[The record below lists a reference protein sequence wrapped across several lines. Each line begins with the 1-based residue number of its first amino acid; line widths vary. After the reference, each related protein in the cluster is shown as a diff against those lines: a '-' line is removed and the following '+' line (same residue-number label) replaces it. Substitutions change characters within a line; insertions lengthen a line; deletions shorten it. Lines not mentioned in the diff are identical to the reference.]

1 MNKKS
6 SYNIACNNY
15 SSKQTNNHKSPPQ
28 IHSKHN
34 HQEGYFNKEF
44 HNNLSKSGHN
54 LKMAYPTYYCN
65 QNNQNQDNWKNGR
78 RNAGIGVNQPS
89 LMNQRRPLSYHE
101 HNNQFIPT
109 HLSQSTAQGNN
120 YNTRGTSY
128 QKSHFRLTNVPSVF
142 LINQQQTSNSN
153 NMVHTKK
160 RPLSP
165 MPPIEAISS
174 KKYSHVEHSSSTNN
188 NIVKSIGGEINMD
201 ITYTTMISPRSAFTP
216 VTNNNNNINR
226 FQPDHVNNRKSLTN
240 NRSAKREKAL
250 NFKPLP
256 ELIYDMNYIN
266 GKYNINSKHENEF
279 WLKSPKNFLNNLIR
293 TPINW
298 ESFGPDD
305 NKLHRATLTL
315 EIDGSIIIGRGDAK
329 TKKDA
334 EKISYLDACYQ
345 IEFKGLISNVQKYSS
360 TIKQQLSSQLQSGKE
375 VDPKKYVIEY
385 CAIFDH
391 VPIYKLN
398 SIGPDHDILWEA
410 IVELPKDII
419 GRGRARTKK
428 EAELLAAEDF
438 KKKAEE
444 QQALHGKIPP
454 LSDKNNMS
462 EDIAKDFIK
471 FYCKYFKFKNPE
483 FSCKGVGPGHSMI
496 WEASLIVEDHIIG
509 TGQRSNKRDAQAS
522 AYLDAAIA
530 LRKDSPDLW
539 EKFEN
544 DRSKSKD
551 ASTPKPAPYINV
563 QMSNKTCKALNNLV
577 SELQQAKMFQ
587 RKDKDIITNKGEKVD
602 KNDLNQADNK
612 KESINQEQLNNYL
625 NAESE
630 RLFNVYQDY
639 LYSANT
645 EKLRSN
651 RFRLPISDYANP
663 ILDAIESNPVTV
675 VVGSTGCGKT
685 TQLPQLIFEKE
696 IIKHQGARCNIIVT
710 QPRRIA
716 AISVAQRVAYERS
729 ERLGLSVGYQVRFES
744 VMPASA
750 GSILYCTTGVFLRR
764 MHEEKNGKD
773 VLEGV
778 THIVVDEV
786 HERDMN
792 ADFLLVILKRILH
805 ERRRNKL
812 HPIKLILMSATIDTG
827 IFAEYFGDFFS
838 NGRCPV
844 VEVPGKI
851 YPVQQYFIEDF
862 TLKLRNFYKPSK
874 IPQLDYEET
883 LKYVDREMKFLQ
895 PRKPPPTKLVSS
907 KSTVQG
913 KKYLT
918 MDIDSDEID
927 SHSSEIDDND
937 ASSISS
943 IGGFIE
949 RKHSDEQIDA
959 EIPYHLIS
967 LVIAHIVDTTEE
979 GAILVF
985 LPGWEEI
992 MALNRLLTTTP
1003 YPLGIEFS
1011 DQSRF
1016 RIHMLHSS
1024 LPSLSQQEVFEP
1036 LPNPRMRKI
1045 ILATNIAETSITIQ
1059 DVVHVIDSGK
1069 VKEKRYDPS
1078 KRMTNLVTTW
1088 ISQSNSRQRSGR
1100 AGRVREGEYYVMM
1113 SRARYQN
1120 LEGYSTPEMLRSD
1133 LQEICLHIKALDLP
1147 ATIGDV
1153 LAQAIQPP
1161 DHASVSAA
1169 LENLKSLQA
1178 LDSAEELTPLGK
1190 VLATLPME
1198 PGLGKMVL
1206 LGAIFQ
1212 CLDPILTIAAC
1223 ISSKS
1228 PFLSPPQA
1236 KDRADEIKVHWAQ
1249 GLSSD
1254 HFAILNAYKAWYEL
1268 QSSGNY
1274 REANKFCTDN
1284 FLNRTSLQT
1293 IEQVKIQLL
1302 NLLERAGVVP
1312 KHYPLRDYGEPR
1324 GLALGPPEYNVN
1336 SNCLPLLRSLICAGV
1351 YPNISLK
1358 TSKKTYQTRHEN
1370 ITFIHP
1376 ASVNYK
1382 GRAAKLARNYRAV
1395 NGIIGSEPDESLFA
1409 PIGTLYAY
1417 STKIKKSGKQIYLRS
1432 TTRIDPLSVILF
1444 GGETKLRQQNDG
1456 LLLTIDEWL
1465 PFGGN
1470 VKVIESVN
1478 KLKLLLENC
1487 LAQVYERLDT
1497 NVNNSNNSAFVQS
1510 NKPNLAGK
1518 LDEDDEKV
1526 KAKLVRGI
1534 VEILDRLDHDS
1545 VDKTRY

>member
-1 MNKKS
+1 MDKKS

-15 SSKQTNNHKSPPQ
+15 SSNQTNNNISPPQ
-28 IHSKHN
+28 IHPKHN
-34 HQEGYFNKEF
+34 HLQEGYLNKEF
-44 HNNLSKSGHN
+44 HNHLSKSGHN
-54 LKMAYPTYYCN
+54 LKMAHSTYYCN
-65 QNNQNQDNWKNGR
+65 QNIQNQDNWKNGR
-78 RNAGIGVNQPS
+78 RNTGIGAIQSS
-89 LMNQRRPLSYHE
+89 LPNQRRPLSYHE
-101 HNNQFIPT
+101 YNNQFIPV

-120 YNTRGTSY
+120 YNTRGSSY
-128 QKSHFRLTNVPSVF
+128 QKSHFRLTHSQPYNRNVSSVF
-142 LINQQQTSNSN
+142 FNNQQQASNSN
-153 NMVHTKK
+153 NMAHTKK

-165 MPPIEAISS
+165 MPPIETISS
-174 KKYSHVEHSSSTNN
+174 KKYSHVEYSSSSANSNT
-188 NIVKSIGGEINMD
+188 VKSIGGENNMD
-201 ITYTTMISPRSAFTP
+201 ITYTTMTSPRSAFTP
-216 VTNNNNNINR
+216 VINNDNNINR
-226 FQPDHVNNRKSLTN
+226 SQPDHVNNRKSLTN
-240 NRSAKREKAL
+240 NRSAKREKTL
-250 NFKPLP
+250 NLNPLP
-256 ELIYDMNYIN
+256 DLIYDMSYIDK
-266 GKYNINSKHENEF
+266 KYNINSKHENES
-279 WLKSPKNFLNNLIR
+279 WLKSPKSFLNNLIR

-345 IEFKGLISNVQKYSS
+345 IESKGLISNVQKYSS
-360 TIKQQLSSQLQSGKE
+360 TIKKQSSSQLQSGKE

-391 VPIYKLN
+391 VPIYNLN
-398 SIGPDHDILWEA
+398 SIGPDHDLWWEA
-410 IVELPKDII
+410 VVELPKDIV
-419 GRGRARTKK
+419 GRGRAKTKK

-444 QQALHGKIPP
+444 YQALHGKIPS
-454 LSDKNNMS
+454 LSEKNNMS

-483 FSCKGVGPGHSMI
+483 FSCKGIGPGHSMK
-496 WEASLIVEDHIIG
+496 WEASLIVDDHIIG
-509 TGQRSNKRDAQAS
+509 TGKRSNKRDAQTS

-544 DRSKSKD
+544 DRSKTKD
-551 ASTPKPAPYINV
+551 ASTPKPAPYISV
-563 QMSNKTCKALNNLV
+563 QMSNQTYKTLNNLV

-587 RKDKDIITNKGEKVD
+587 RKDKDIIANKGEKVE
-602 KNDLNQADNK
+602 KNNLDQTDNK
-612 KESINQEQLNNYL
+612 KGSINQEQLNSIL
-625 NAESE
+625 DTESE
-630 RLFNVYQDY
+630 RLFKVYQDY
-639 LYSANT
+639 LKSTNT

-651 RFRLPISDYANP
+651 RSRLPISDYTNP

-812 HPIKLILMSATIDTG
+812 PPIKLILMSATIDTG

-844 VEVPGKI
+844 VRVPGKT
-851 YPVQQYFIEDF
+851 YPVQQYFIDDF
-862 TLKLRNFYKPSK
+862 VLKLRDCYKP
-874 IPQLDYEET
+874 PQLDYDET
-883 LKYVDREMKFLQ
+883 SKYVDREKKFQ
-895 PRKPPPTKLVSS
+895 PRKLPPTKFGSS
-907 KSTVQG
+907 KGTVQG

-937 ASSISS
+937 TSS

-967 LVIAHIVDTTEE
+967 LVIAHIVHTTEE

-992 MALNRLLTTTP
+992 MALNRLLTTSP
-1003 YPLGIEFS
+1003 YPLGIDFS

-1036 LPNPRMRKI
+1036 LPNPKMRKI

-1147 ATIGDV
+1147 ASIGDV

-1274 REANKFCTDN
+1274 HEANKFCTDN
-1284 FLNRTSLQT
+1284 FLNRTGLQT

-1312 KHYPLRDYGEPR
+1312 KHYPQRDYGEPR
-1324 GLALGPPEYNVN
+1324 GLALGPPEYNLN

-1358 TSKKTYQTRHEN
+1358 TSKKTYQTRHES

-1382 GRAAKLARNYRAV
+1382 GRAAKLARNYRV
-1395 NGIIGSEPDESLFA
+1395 GNGIIGSESDESLFA

-1444 GGETKLRQQNDG
+1444 GGETKQNDS

-1465 PFGGN
+1465 TFCGN
-1470 VKVIESVN
+1470 GKVIESMN

-1497 NVNNSNNSAFVQS
+1497 NVNNSNNSAFVQN
-1510 NKPNLAGK
+1510 NKLNLAGK
-1518 LDEDDEKV
+1518 LDEDDEKD

-1534 VEILDRLDHDS
+1534 VEILDKLEHDS